1 MRQNSVP
8 LEAASDFGVWVAQAV
23 HWSPTNGDK
32 ASGCT
37 CPEVF
42 TLHYYS
48 PPGGGQQAVLG
59 REVGIHVNMKRGES
73 ALQEPYPRSPV
84 DSLEAQL
91 SQRG

>member
-23 HWSPTNGDK
+23 HWSPTNGHK

-48 PPGGGQQAVLG
+48 PPGEGQQAVLG